1 MEQHERPVNKFYA
14 WIPLLCGVCIGAGI
28 LIGTVISPG
37 APQGA
42 DLSPYDKIKAVLGF
56 VEKNYVD
63 TVNSDQLIEA
73 SLVDILQHLDPHS
86 GYYTAQ
92 EVVEMNEPLQ
102 GNFSGVGV
110 EYNII
115 HDTVVVV
122 NVIRG
127 GPAQAAGL
135 LTGDRLVSADGIN
148 ITGDSAQ
155 EAVVKR
161 RLRGV
166 AGSVV
171 NVSYVRYGKPAV
183 QVAKITRGSIPIFSV
198 ESSYMLNANTG
209 YIRLTRFA
217 ETSYDEFMK
226 AADTLR
232 QQGMKKLVFD
242 LRSNGGGLLDIAI
255 KICDEFL
262 SEGQMIVYTKGR
274 ADGEEKTIAT
284 RKGTLEKVEL
294 VILID
299 ENSAS
304 ASEIVAGAI
313 QDNDRGI
320 LVGRRSFGKG
330 LVQQEQQLSD
340 GSAFRLTIA
349 RYYTPT
355 GRCIQK
361 PYGEN
366 MDDYEQDAMRRFR
379 NGELLHADSIHFPD
393 SLKFKTPKGKVVYG
407 GGGIMPDIFV
417 PLDTSGNSSYLN
429 HLYYADVFT
438 LWSLDYEKSSEGKA
452 WKQKGFEAFRKSF
465 EVTDAHVS
473 QLYKVAE
480 ANKVAA
486 DASGQKQ
493 SEKLIRRYIKSF
505 AARILFGD
513 IGYYPVWNDEDPV
526 IRAALSA
533 HSN

>member
-1 MEQHERPVNKFYA
+1 MNRLTA
-14 WIPLLCGVCIGAGI
+14 WIPLICGVCIGVGI

-37 APQGA
+37 TPEGA
-42 DLSPYDKIKAVLGF
+42 GMSPYDKIKAVLGY

-63 TVNSDQLIEA
+63 TVNANNLVDL

-92 EVVEMNEPLQ
+92 EVIEMNEPLQ

-127 GPAQAAGL
+127 GPAQTAGL
-135 LTGDRLVSADGIN
+135 LTGDRLIAADGAN
-148 ITGDSAQ
+148 ITGDSAVEQ
-155 EAVVKR
+155 IVKR

-171 NVSYVRYGKPAV
+171 NVSYVRPGSSAAK
-183 QVAKITRGSIPIFSV
+183 QVKITRGSIPIYSV

-232 QQGMKKLVFD
+232 QQGMTKLVFD
-242 LRSNGGGLLDIAI
+242 LRSNGGGLLDAAV

-262 SEGQMIVYTKGR
+262 PEGQMIVYTKGR
-274 ADGEEKTIAT
+274 ADGEDKIMAT
-284 RKGTLEKVEL
+284 SKGTLEKVEL
-294 VILID
+294 AILID

-304 ASEIVAGAI
+304 ASEIVSGAI
-313 QDNDRGI
+313 QDNDRGVI
-320 LVGRRSFGKG
+320 IGRRSFGKG
-330 LVQQEQQLSD
+330 LVQEEKQLAD

-361 PYGEN
+361 SYAHGL
-366 MDDYEQDAMRRFR
+366 DDYEQDAARRYK

-393 SLKFKTPKGKVVYG
+393 SLKFKTPKGKIVYG

-417 PLDTSGNSSYLN
+417 PLDTSGNSEYLN
-429 HLYYADVFT
+429 DLYYGDVFT
-438 LWSLDYEKSSEGKA
+438 LWALDFGRGEGQSWVK
-452 WKQKGFEAFRKSF
+452 KGFNSFRADF
-465 EVTDAHVS
+465 TVTDKHVQEFYS
-473 QLYKVAE
+473 LSERNGIKADE
-480 ANKVAA
+480 AGRRQ
-486 DASGQKQ
+486 SGA
-493 SEKLIRRYIKSF
+493 LVRRYMKSY

-513 IGYYPVWNDEDPV
+513 IGYYPIWNDDDPV
-526 IRAALSA
+526 IEAAVVALG
-533 HSN
+533 N

>member
-1 MEQHERPVNKFYA
+1 MNERDSVNRLAA
-14 WIPLLCGVCIGAGI
+14 WIPLMCGVCIGIGI

-37 APQGA
+37 SPQSGEI
-42 DLSPYDKIKAVLGF
+42 SPYDKIKAVLGY

-63 TVNSDQLIEA
+63 TVNTNDLIDR

-86 GYYTAQ
+86 GYYTAE

-115 HDTVVVV
+115 HDSVVVV

-127 GPAQAAGL
+127 GPAQQSGIMV
-135 LTGDRLVSADGIN
+135 GDRLVAADGIN

-155 EAVVKR
+155 EQIVKR
-161 RLRGV
+161 RLRGA

-171 NVSYVRYGKPAV
+171 NVSYVRAGKPGTQITKV
-183 QVAKITRGSIPIFSV
+183 TRGSIPIFSV
-198 ESSYMLNANTG
+198 ESHYMLNANTG

-217 ETSYDEFMK
+217 ETSYDEFMH

-232 QQGMKKLVFD
+232 EQGMKKLVFD
-242 LRSNGGGLLDIAI
+242 LRGNGGGLLEAAI
-255 KICDEFL
+255 RISDEFL
-262 SEGQMIVYTKGR
+262 AEGQMIVYTKGR
-274 ADGEEKTIAT
+274 VDGEQKDIAT
-284 RKGTLEKVEL
+284 RKGTLEKIEL

-320 LVGRRSFGKG
+320 IIGRRSFGKG
-330 LVQQEQQLSD
+330 LVQTEEQLSD

-355 GRCIQK
+355 GRSIQK
-361 PYGEN
+361 SYAHGIE
-366 MDDYEQDAMRRFR
+366 DYEQDALRRYKS
-379 NGELLHADSIHFPD
+379 GELLHADSIHFPD
-393 SLKFKTPKGKVVYG
+393 SLKFKTPKGKIVYG

-417 PLDTSGNSSYLN
+417 PLDTSGNSEYLN
-429 HLYYADVFT
+429 DLYYADVFT
-438 LWSLDYEKSSEGKA
+438 LWSLDFRSNEGKQ
-452 WKQKGFEAFRKSF
+452 WERSGFDKFRADF
-465 EVTDAHVS
+465 EVNDAHIS
-473 QLYKVAE
+473 SFYKTAE
-480 ANKVAA
+480 QNKVTIDPVA
-486 DASGQKQ
+486 QKQ
-493 SEKLIRRYIKSF
+493 SDKLIRRYMKSF
-505 AARILFGD
+505 AARIMFGD
-513 IGYYPVWNDEDPV
+513 IGYFPIWNDEDPV
-526 IRAALSA
+526 IQAALTALGS
-533 HSN
+533 

>member
-1 MEQHERPVNKFYA
+1 MPEYDKPVNRLAA
-14 WIPLLCGVCIGAGI
+14 WIPLMCGISIGLGI

-37 APQGA
+37 SPEGVGGM
-42 DLSPYDKIKAVLGF
+42 SPYDKIKAVLGY
-56 VEKNYVD
+56 VERNYVD
-63 TVNSDQLIEA
+63 TVNTDQLVEQ

-86 GYYTAQ
+86 GYYTAE
-92 EVVEMNEPLQ
+92 EVVEMNEPMQ

-127 GPAQAAGL
+127 GPAQEAGI
-135 LTGDRLVSADGIN
+135 LTGDRLVAADGVN

-155 EAVVKR
+155 EQIVKR

-166 AGSVV
+166 SGSVV
-171 NVSYVRYGKPAV
+171 TVSYVRAGKAGEQKV
-183 QVAKITRGSIPIFSV
+183 KITRGSIPIFSV
-198 ESSYMLNANTG
+198 ESSYMLTANTG
-209 YIRLTRFA
+209 YIRLTRFG

-232 QQGMKKLVFD
+232 EQGMTKLVFD
-242 LRSNGGGLLDIAI
+242 LRGNGGGLLDIAR

-262 SEGQMIVYTKGR
+262 PEGQMIVYTKGR
-274 ADGEEKTIAT
+274 TEGEEKLIAT
-284 RKGTLEKVEL
+284 SKGTLEKVEL
-294 VILID
+294 AVLID

-313 QDNDRGI
+313 QDNDRGTI
-320 LVGRRSFGKG
+320 IGRRSFGKG
-330 LVQQEQQLSD
+330 LVQTQQDLAD

-361 PYGEN
+361 PYGHDIN
-366 MDDYEQDAMRRFR
+366 DYERDASRRFR
-379 NGELLHADSIHFPD
+379 SGELLHADSIHFPD
-393 SLKFKTPKGKVVYG
+393 SLKFKTPKGKIVYG

-417 PLDTSGNSSYLN
+417 PLDTSGNSDYIN
-429 HLYYADVFT
+429 ELYYADIFT
-438 LWSLDYEKSSEGKA
+438 LWSLDFSNSEGKQ
-452 WKQKGFEAFRKSF
+452 WQKLGFDKFRADFS
-465 EVTDAHVS
+465 VS
-473 QLYKVAE
+473 ETQINALYKVAE
-480 ANKVAA
+480 KNNVKSDAA
-486 DASGQKQ
+486 GQKQ
-493 SEKLIRRYIKSF
+493 SDKLIRRYMKSF

-513 IGYYPVWNDEDPV
+513 VGYYPTWNDEDPV
-526 IRAALSA
+526 IEAAVGALGK
-533 HSN
+533 

>member
-1 MEQHERPVNKFYA
+1 MNKLAA
-14 WIPLLCGVCIGAGI
+14 WIPLLCGVSIGIGI
-28 LIGTVISPG
+28 LIGSVISPG
-37 APQGA
+37 SPQGTN
-42 DLSPYDKIKAVLGF
+42 LSPYDKIKAVLGY
-56 VEKNYVD
+56 VENNYVD
-63 TVNSDQLIEA
+63 TVNTDELVDR

-86 GYYTAQ
+86 GYYTPQ

-127 GPAQAAGL
+127 GPAQEAGIM
-135 LTGDRLVSADGIN
+135 TGDRLVAADNVN

-155 EAVVKR
+155 EQIVKR
-161 RLRGV
+161 RLRG
-166 AGSVV
+166 ASGSVV
-171 NVSYVRYGKPAV
+171 DVSYVRTGKNGIQKV
-183 QVAKITRGSIPIFSV
+183 KITRGSIPIYSV
-198 ESSYMLNANTG
+198 ESSYMLDATTG
-209 YIRLTRFA
+209 YIRLTRFG
-217 ETSYDEFMK
+217 ETSYDEFMR

-242 LRSNGGGLLDIAI
+242 LRGNGGGLLETAR

-262 SEGQMIVYTKGR
+262 PEGQMIVYTKGR
-274 ADGEEKTIAT
+274 AEGEEKMIAT
-284 RKGTLEKVEL
+284 NKGQLEKVEL
-294 VILID
+294 AILID

-320 LVGRRSFGKG
+320 IVGRRSFGKG
-330 LVQQEQQLSD
+330 LVQEEKQLSD

-361 PYGEN
+361 PYGESIS
-366 MDDYEQDAMRRFR
+366 DYEHDAAQRYKS
-379 NGELLHADSIHFPD
+379 GELLHADSIHFPD
-393 SLKFKTPKGKVVYG
+393 SLKFKTPKGKIVYG

-417 PLDTSGNSSYLN
+417 PLDTAGNSEYIN
-429 HLYYADVFT
+429 DLYYADVFT
-438 LWSLDYEKSSEGKA
+438 LWSLDFSNGEGKP
-452 WKQKGFEAFRKSF
+452 WVKSGFDKFRADF
-465 EVTDAHVS
+465 VVTDAHVNA
-473 QLYKVAE
+473 LYKLGDKNNV
-480 ANKVAA
+480 KQDAA
-486 DASGQKQ
+486 QQKQ
-493 SEKLIRRYIKSF
+493 SDKLTRRYIKSF

-513 IGYYPVWNDEDPV
+513 IGYYPIWNDEDPV
-526 IRAALSA
+526 ILAALGALGS
-533 HSN
+533 

>member
-1 MEQHERPVNKFYA
+1 MSDYDKPVNRLAA
-14 WIPLLCGVCIGAGI
+14 WIPLMCGISIGIGI

-37 APQGA
+37 SPEGA
-42 DLSPYDKIKAVLGF
+42 GISPYDKIKAVLGY
-56 VEKNYVD
+56 VEQNYVD
-63 TVNSDQLIEA
+63 SVNTDELVET

-86 GYYTAQ
+86 GYYTAE

-127 GPAQAAGL
+127 GPAQEAGIM
-135 LTGDRLVSADGIN
+135 TGDRLTAADGIN

-155 EAVVKR
+155 EQIVKR
-161 RLRGV
+161 RLRG
-166 AGSVV
+166 ASGSQVS
-171 NVSYVRYGKPAV
+171 VSYVRGGKAGV
-183 QVAKITRGSIPIFSV
+183 QQVKITRGSIPIFSV

-209 YIRLTRFA
+209 YIRLTRFG

-232 QQGMKKLVFD
+232 QQGMSKLVFD
-242 LRSNGGGLLDIAI
+242 LRGNGGGLLETAR

-262 SEGQMIVYTKGR
+262 PEGQMIVYTKGR
-274 ADGEEKTIAT
+274 AEGEEKMVAT
-284 RKGTLEKVEL
+284 SKGTLEKVEL
-294 VILID
+294 VVLID

-304 ASEIVAGAI
+304 ASEIVAGAV
-313 QDNDRGI
+313 QDNDRGTI
-320 LVGRRSFGKG
+320 IGRRSFGKG
-330 LVQQEQQLSD
+330 LVQQQKDLSD

-361 PYGEN
+361 PYGN
-366 MDDYEQDAMRRFR
+366 DIDDYEHEASRRYKS
-379 NGELLHADSIHFPD
+379 GELLHADSIHFPD
-393 SLKFKTPKGKVVYG
+393 SLKFKTPKGKIVYG

-417 PLDTSGNSSYLN
+417 PLDTNGNSEYLN
-429 HLYYADVFT
+429 DLYYADVFT
-438 LWSLDYEKSSEGKA
+438 LWSLDFSNGEGKR
-452 WKQKGFEAFRKSF
+452 WQQTGFDKFRADFS
-465 EVTDAHVS
+465 VTDTHLSAF
-473 QLYKVAE
+473 YKVAE
-480 ANKVAA
+480 QNDVKA
-486 DASGQKQ
+486 DAAAQKQ
-493 SEKLIRRYIKSF
+493 SNQLIRRYMKSF

-513 IGYYPVWNDEDPV
+513 VGYYPIWNDEDPV
-526 IRAALSA
+526 IQAALGA
-533 HSN
+533 LGQ

>member
-1 MEQHERPVNKFYA
+1 MQQDNKPVNRLLA
-14 WIPLLCGVCIGAGI
+14 WIPLMCGVCIGAGI

-37 APQGA
+37 SPQGA
-42 DLSPYDKIKAVLGF
+42 DLSPYDKIKAVLGY
-56 VEKNYVD
+56 VEQNYVD
-63 TVNSDQLIEA
+63 TVNSQQLVEA

-86 GYYTAQ
+86 GYYTAE

-127 GPAQAAGL
+127 GPAQQQGI
-135 LTGDRLVSADGIN
+135 LTGDRLVAADGIN
-148 ITGDSAQ
+148 ITGDSAL
-155 EAVVKR
+155 EATVKR
-161 RLRGV
+161 RLRGA

-171 NVSYVRYGKPAV
+171 NVSYVRYGKPGV
-183 QVAKITRGSIPIFSV
+183 QMARITRGSIPIYSV

-232 QQGMKKLVFD
+232 EQGMKKLVFD
-242 LRSNGGGLLDIAI
+242 LRSNGGGLLDAAV

-262 SEGQMIVYTKGR
+262 PEGQMIVYTKGR
-274 ADGEEKTIAT
+274 ADGEEKIIAT

-313 QDNDRGI
+313 QDNDRGTLI
-320 LVGRRSFGKG
+320 GRRSFGKG
-330 LVQQEQQLSD
+330 LVQEEKQLSD

-366 MDDYEQDAMRRFR
+366 MEDYEQDAMRRYK

-417 PLDTSGNSSYLN
+417 PLDTSGNSDYLN
-429 HLYYADVFT
+429 HLYYADAFT
-438 LWSLDYEKSSEGKA
+438 LWSLDFEKSSEGNS
-452 WKQKGFEAFRKSF
+452 WKQQGFEAFREKF
-465 EVTDAHVS
+465 QVTDSHIS
-473 QLYKVAE
+473 QLYRVAE
-480 ANKVAA
+480 SNKVKA
-486 DASGQKQ
+486 DPNGQKQ
-493 SEKLIRRYIKSF
+493 SDKLIHRYIKSF

-513 IGYYPVWNDEDPV
+513 VGYYPIWNDEDPV
-526 IRAALSA
+526 IQAALTALGS
-533 HSN
+533 